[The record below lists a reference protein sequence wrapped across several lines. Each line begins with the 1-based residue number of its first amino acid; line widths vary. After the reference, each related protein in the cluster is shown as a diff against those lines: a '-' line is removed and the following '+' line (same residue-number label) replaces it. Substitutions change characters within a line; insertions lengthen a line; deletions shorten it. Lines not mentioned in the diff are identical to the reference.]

1 MVPQSSAA
9 EPQAFAGLAGW
20 AAVSFA
26 ALSCLDASKAAG
38 DTGDL
43 DCGLGRGW
51 GLGVGEPGC
60 HSWKQLAAEVVGM
73 LWKAHRPRSTTLSF
87 LHRPFRP
94 LEA

>member
-26 ALSCLDASKAAG
+26 ALSGLDAPKAAG

-43 DCGLGRGW
+43 GGSGRGW
-51 GLGVGEPGC
+51 GCQAATLGSC
-60 HSWKQLAAEVVGM
+60 SRQ
-73 LWKAHRPRSTTLSF
+73 RS
-87 LHRPFRP
+87 
-94 LEA
+94 